1 MRPLLALL
9 FLVSSIA
16 CGPDGGGGGGSA
28 AEALKKIDEKVL
40 QAHVA
45 FLASDELEGRAA
57 GFPGNEKAVAYLV
70 QQVEK
75 LGLQPA
81 GDGSG
86 FTQEFTFRG
95 DRKAKNVIAV
105 LEGSDPKLKAEF
117 VGIGCHLDHVGR
129 KGQEVGG
136 QSPGGPAGDEIWNGA
151 DDNASG
157 TSAVLAVARAFSEG
171 KVRPK
176 RSVLFCWWNAEE
188 AGLLG
193 SRHWVKNATRPLD
206 RVTYYLNLDMVG
218 RNPERPMDM
227 EGVKNAEGETLERI
241 ISAALQAEQLK
252 FTPFDHS
259 NEAMFRSD
267 GASFLQQGIPA
278 SMMFTSWHADYHKA
292 GDHAEKIAYPNLAR
306 IARAAFRIVN
316 ETGNL
321 DRALR
326 LNPDT
331 PLGGKPLRI
340 RGEDVA
346 GKGAFKV
353 ISVGEGSPLAKAGLQ
368 AGDVVTGLA
377 GQPLP
382 AARPLAEFWRRVQG
396 AKFDEPLEIE
406 VERDGGRTSLKA
418 TWPRKPS

>member
-1 MRPLLALL
+1 MKLLLAFLL
-9 FLVSSIA
+9 LAGSVA
-16 CGPDGGGGGGSA
+16 CSPESGSGGSVA
-28 AEALKKIDEKVL
+28 DGLKKIDEKTL
-40 QAHVA
+40 QAHVG
-45 FLASDELEGRAA
+45 FLASDDLEGRAA

-70 QQVEK
+70 KQVEGLK
-75 LGLQPA
+75 LKPA
-81 GDGSG
+81 GDAGG

-95 DRKAKNVIAV
+95 ERKAKNVVAL
-105 LEGSDPKLKAEF
+105 LEGADAKLKDEF
-117 VGIGCHLDHVGR
+117 VAIGCHLDHVGR

-136 QSPGGPAGDEIWNGA
+136 QSPGGPEGDEIWNGA

-176 RSVLFCWWNAEE
+176 RSVLLCWWNAEE

-193 SRHWVKNATRPLD
+193 SKHWVKNPTRLLHK
-206 RVTYYLNLDMVG
+206 VTYYLNLDMVG

-227 EGVKNAEGETLERI
+227 EGTKNAEGEALARI
-241 ISAALQAEQLK
+241 IGAALEAEGVK

-267 GASFLQQGIPA
+267 GASFLEQGIPA

-321 DRALR
+321 VPALR

-331 PLGGKPLRI
+331 PLRGKSLRI

-353 ISVGEGSPLAKAGLQ
+353 TQVVDGSVLALAGLKP
-368 AGDVVTGLA
+368 GDVVTASG

-382 AARPLAEFWRRVQG
+382 AERPLAEFWRRVQG
-396 AKFDEPLEIE
+396 AKFDQPVEIA
-406 VERDGGRTSLKA
+406 VERAGAPVTLSA
-418 TWPRKPS
+418 TWPRKQ

>member
-1 MRPLLALL
+1 MRSSLAVL
-9 FLVSSIA
+9 FLVSSVA
-16 CGPDGGGGGGSA
+16 CSPEPDGSA
-28 AEALKKIDEKVL
+28 ADALKKIDEKIL
-40 QAHVA
+40 QDHIGY
-45 FLASDELEGRAA
+45 LASDELEGRAA

-70 QQVEK
+70 KQVEGLK
-75 LGLQPA
+75 LLPA
-81 GDGSG
+81 GEGG

-95 DRKAKNVIAV
+95 DRKAKNVVAL
-105 LEGSDPKLKAEF
+105 LEGSDPKLKEEF
-117 VGIGCHLDHVGR
+117 VAIGCHLDHVGR

-136 QSPGGPAGDEIWNGA
+136 QSPGGPEGDEIWNGA

-157 TSAVLAVARAFSEG
+157 TSAVLAVAKAFSEG

-176 RSVLFCWWNAEE
+176 RSVIFCWWNAEE

-193 SRHWVKNATRPLD
+193 SRHWVRNPTRPLHKI
-206 RVTYYLNLDMVG
+206 TYYLNLDMVG

-227 EGVKNAEGETLERI
+227 EGTKNAEGETLEKI
-241 ISAALQAEQLK
+241 IESALGAEGVK

-321 DRALR
+321 PAALR

-340 RGEDVA
+340 RGEDVE
-346 GKGAFKV
+346 GKGAFKATQV
-353 ISVGEGSPLAKAGLQ
+353 AEGGVLAKAGLR
-368 AGDVVTGLA
+368 AGDVVISVG

-382 AARPLAEFWRRVQG
+382 AQRPLAEFWRRVQG
-396 AKFDEPLEIE
+396 AKFDQPLEIE
-406 VERDGGRTSLKA
+406 IERAGAKSTITA
-418 TWPRKPS
+418 TWPRKPQ